1 MKKLAVLILTI
12 FTFNLGTSF
21 ANSFLDNIKKYEQKK
36 YTSNPVQIMDS
47 WKKKKRQ
54 LIKEIYEQTNISSL
68 MDLWTAAKQLDDV
81 TEKLKTLN
89 MSYKTIKLQKRSL
102 DKKYKAVLQDA
113 RDLVIKLNKKSTELK
128 NMLLKIQILSKDLEN
143 MRNQIKAIQD
153 TIYISKQQVKRYV
166 AVLYK
171 INNDYYNSL
180 NSLDSIKLL
189 VKSNNI
195 AKTLSQEDIIK
206 ILSLKTQELLD
217 KLEKAEKIKKQFLRK
232 MYIKRVEYIN
242 TVNEYKTQLE
252 ILQNKKKFLVD
263 LLTMLKTNKQQVD
276 KLYDRL
282 YKNRVSLKKQQL
294 KIAQNMKQALSGDNV
309 KAKPIDLSAILQY
322 TIKTDW
328 DKFLNWPSRDYYN
341 ISAYFHDEDYYKKF
355 GFEHDG
361 MDIKMPQGSNI
372 YAPAAWYVYK
382 VVDNTGDYYN
392 YIVLVHNYGYVT
404 LYGHINKALVKQW
417 DIVKRW
423 QIIAKSWWI
432 PGTRWAG
439 KFTTGPHLHFEV
451 RKNWQLIDPLSV
463 LDLSVYKNKDQV
475 PFKWQIKYIKDQITR
490 KIDLINVHFYPLD
503 WSEKKRIA
511 MFLKAKA
518 APGFKNATWWIQM
531 WEKSWIDP
539 AVAVCIWYA
548 ESWLWWNTTT
558 PNNVWNVWNND
569 RWDRR
574 GYPTPQAGIN
584 AIYYALNNKYL
595 SKYFTIYSLSRYG
608 NKDKHIYSS
617 STYNWYKNVVK
628 CLSTIKGYPI
638 DEYYPFRIK

>member
-1 MKKLAVLILTI
+1 MKKLAVLILVI
-12 FTFNLGTSF
+12 FTFNIGTSF

-36 YTSNPVQIMDS
+36 YAPNPVQIMEA

-113 RDLVIKLNKKSTELK
+113 RDLVIKLNKKSTELR

-232 MYIKRVEYIN
+232 MYIKRAEYIN

-263 LLTMLKTNKQQVD
+263 LLTMLRTNKQQVD

-294 KIAQNMKQALSGDNV
+294 KIAQNMKQALSGDNI

-328 DKFLNWPSRDYYN
+328 DKFFNWPSRDYHS
-341 ISAYFHDEDYYKKF
+341 ISAYFHDENYYKKF

-361 MDIKMPQGSNI
+361 IDIKMPQGSNV

-382 VVDNTGDYYN
+382 VVDNSGDYYN

-404 LYGHINKALVKQW
+404 IYGHISKALVKQGQ
-417 DIVKRW
+417 IVKRW
-423 QIIAKSWWI
+423 QIIAKSWWT

-475 PFKWQIKYIKDQITR
+475 PFKWQIKYVKDQITR
-490 KIDLINVHFYPLD
+490 KIDLTNMHFYPLN

-531 WEKSWIDP
+531 WEKTWIDP
-539 AVAVCIWYA
+539 AVAVCIGYA

-628 CLSTIKGYPI
+628 CLATIKGYPI